1 MVLGNHGADRHAVNR
16 QIFRAEALR
25 RHAAPP
31 SAPAAVKEVG
41 NRALVLLWCAVAVL
55 TSGLAVLTAL
65 VLRGGG

>member
-1 MVLGNHGADRHAVNR
+1 MNR

-41 NRALVLLWCAVAVL
+41 TRTLVLLWWAVAVL
-55 TSGLAVLTAL
+55 TAGLAVVTAA

>member
-1 MVLGNHGADRHAVNR
+1 MNR

-41 NRALVLLWCAVAVL
+41 NRTLVLLWCAVAVL
-55 TSGLAVLTAL
+55 TSGLAVLVAL

>member
-1 MVLGNHGADRHAVNR
+1 MSGR
-16 QIFRAEALR
+16 IFRAEALR

-31 SAPAAVKEVG
+31 SATAAVKEVG
-41 NRALVLLWCAVAVL
+41 GRALVLLWCAVAVL

>member
-1 MVLGNHGADRHAVNR
+1 VNR

-31 SAPAAVKEVG
+31 SAPAAAREVG
-41 NRALVLLWCAVAVL
+41 NRTLLLLWCAVAVL
-55 TSGLAVLTAL
+55 ASGLAVLTAL

>member
-1 MVLGNHGADRHAVNR
+1 MNR

-31 SAPAAVKEVG
+31 PAAAGVKEVG
-41 NRALVLLWCAVAVL
+41 DRTLVLLWCAVAVL
-55 TSGLAVLTAL
+55 TAGLAVLTAL